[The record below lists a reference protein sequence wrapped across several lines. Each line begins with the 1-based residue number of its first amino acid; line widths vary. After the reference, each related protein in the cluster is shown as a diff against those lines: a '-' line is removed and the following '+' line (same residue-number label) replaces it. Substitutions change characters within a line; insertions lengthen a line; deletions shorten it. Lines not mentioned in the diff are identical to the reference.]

1 MNKENIGVFLDRDGT
16 INIEVD
22 FVRTPDQLQLIPGA
36 AKAIRQLNDH
46 GLATCIISNQSGIAR
61 GFLSED
67 DLVLIH
73 DRLRQ
78 ELAKEGARIDA
89 IYYCPHHPT
98 TGIAPYVRD
107 CECRKPGTA
116 MLQWG
121 EKEFHLN
128 LARSFVVGDRL
139 GDIGAGKAVGATTVL
154 VRTGYGEQA
163 VLDAVTD
170 GVNPDFIATDIVEA
184 VQYILH
190 TLEGRQQR

>member
-1 MNKENIGVFLDRDGT
+1 MSKENVGVFLDRDGT
-16 INIEVD
+16 INVEVD

-36 AKAIRQLNDH
+36 AKAIRQLNEH
-46 GLATCIISNQSGIAR
+46 GLTTCIISNQSGIAR
-61 GFLSED
+61 GLLSED
-67 DLVLIH
+67 DLILIH

-98 TGIAPYVRD
+98 IGNAPYVRV

-121 EKEFHLN
+121 EKEFNLN

-163 VLDAVTD
+163 VPDSVAD
-170 GVNPDFIATDIVEA
+170 GVNPDFVAADVVEA
-184 VQYILH
+184 VRYILH